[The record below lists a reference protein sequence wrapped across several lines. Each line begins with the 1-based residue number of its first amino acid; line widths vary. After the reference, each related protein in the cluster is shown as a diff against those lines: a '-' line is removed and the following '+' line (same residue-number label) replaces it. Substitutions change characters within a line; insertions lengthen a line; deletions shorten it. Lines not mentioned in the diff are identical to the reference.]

1 MRTKDGLADGTI
13 PRALHQFRIDERPGD
28 EYRAYHYLL
37 FNFFLYDGALV
48 KSAARRDQEGRD
60 A

>member
-1 MRTKDGLADGTI
+1 MNG
-13 PRALHQFRIDERPGD
+13 RAMSIGP
-28 EYRAYHYLL
+28 YHYLL